1 MEYQRKSACVLI
13 YSFYIDNK
21 RFLLNLDLFA
31 ELINLNYN
39 RYFKMT
45 HMGIWGLD
53 LVLNPMNL
61 ELPQN
66 HGHIDHDIFY
76 ERDPTHDSCHKLQ
89 IL

>member
-1 MEYQRKSACVLI
+1 
-13 YSFYIDNK
+13 
-21 RFLLNLDLFA
+21 
-31 ELINLNYN
+31 
-39 RYFKMT
+39 MT

-76 ERDPTHDSCHKLQ
+76 ERDPTHDSSHKLQ